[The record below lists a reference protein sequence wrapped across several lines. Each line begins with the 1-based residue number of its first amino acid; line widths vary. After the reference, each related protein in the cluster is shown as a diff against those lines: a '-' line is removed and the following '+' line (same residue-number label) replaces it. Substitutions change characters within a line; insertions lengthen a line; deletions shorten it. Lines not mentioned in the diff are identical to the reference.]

1 MPAIPSSHQ
10 VGLALLLIFFLL
22 NVNSSVPFEKVDFNT
37 LVADSAG
44 KSTIS

>member
-1 MPAIPSSHQ
+1 MPATSSSRQ
-10 VGLALLLIFFLL
+10 AGLTLLLIFFLL

-37 LVADSAG
+37 LVAASAG